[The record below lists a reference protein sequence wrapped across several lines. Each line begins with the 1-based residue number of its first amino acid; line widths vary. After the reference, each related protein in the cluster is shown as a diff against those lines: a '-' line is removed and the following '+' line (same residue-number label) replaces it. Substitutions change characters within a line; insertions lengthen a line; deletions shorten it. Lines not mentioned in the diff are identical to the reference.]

1 MKRAVILVLLL
12 TVSGLAHAGLS
23 FTQLSTATRTEAFNV
38 ATLPAFA
45 VGTSLDLGSLDT
57 NEAGTVIFTVLG
69 QESSFNNKFHLTV
82 GPTQTLFE
90 SPIGGQASA
99 LVGNTGPISFKFE
112 GDTGKFAIN
121 GGLWDT
127 GTSIGLIATNLTVA
141 TGAAAGNYAFVLGF
155 NDSAGTATLGDW
167 DDLVVG
173 VNFTPAIPEPETYAL
188 MALGLGLM
196 GFVARRRRQTDAQSG
211 LG

>member
-1 MKRAVILVLLL
+1 MKRTVVLALLL
-12 TVSGLAHAGLS
+12 AVSGLAHAGLS

-45 VGTSLDLGSLDT
+45 VGTSLDLGSLGT

-69 QESSFNNKFHLTV
+69 QESGFNNKFHLTV

-90 SPIGGQASA
+90 TPIGAQASA
-99 LVGNTGPISFKFE
+99 FVGNTGPISFKFE

-155 NDSAGTATLGDW
+155 NDSAGAATLGDW

-173 VNFTPAIPEPETYAL
+173 VNFTAAIPEPETYAL

-196 GFVARRRRQTDAQSG
+196 GFVARRRRQADAG
-211 LG
+211 VVN